1 MAPTTEVHTMPGLTF
16 FPLGN
21 ADCCLIRLADG
32 RRVLFDY
39 ANTRDPNDKEDLRC
53 DLPGELRDDL
63 DEAERDSYAVVAF
76 THLDKDH
83 YEGAS
88 EFFWL
93 RHATKYQG
101 KDRIKIDMMWV
112 PAAVITEENLDE
124 DEAKII
130 QAEARYRF
138 KQKHGIRVFSRPER
152 LRKWCDRNRISLEDR
167 LALITDAGRVAEDF
181 AKERDGVEFF
191 VHCPFAKRLNAS
203 TVEDRNDDAL
213 VMQATFVVNQVETK
227 VLLMADV
234 THDIIADIVDVT
246 KRKDRETRLEWDV
259 VKIPHHCSYRALG
272 PEKGEDKTKPVEQVA
287 WLYETQQQ
295 DNATIVSSSKPVP
308 EKGSEEDE
316 DHNPPHR
323 QAADYYKGVV
333 EEPEDQFKVTMQHPK
348 ASAPKPLVIHIDAC
362 KAIVEARAVGTAA
375 VAITS
380 RPPRAG

>member
-1 MAPTTEVHTMPGLTF
+1 MPQLTF

-39 ANTRDPNDKEDLRC
+39 ANKRDPNDKEDLRC
-53 DLPGELRDDL
+53 DLPGELREDL

-83 YEGAS
+83 YQGAS
-88 EFFWL
+88 QFFWL
-93 RHATKYQG
+93 RHAAKYQG
-101 KDRIKIDMMWV
+101 RDRIKIDVMWV
-112 PAAVITEENLDE
+112 PAAVITEEKLDE

-138 KQKHGIRVFSRPER
+138 KQKEGIRVFSRPER
-152 LRKWCDRNRISLEDR
+152 LREWCEKNGISFEDR
-167 LALITDAGRVAEDF
+167 LALITDAGQVAPEF

-191 VHCPFAKRLNAS
+191 VHCPFATRLNQT

-234 THDIIADIVDVT
+234 THDIIADIVEVT
-246 KRKDRETRLEWDV
+246 KRKNRETRLEWDV
-259 VKIPHHCSYRALG
+259 VKIPHHCSYLALG
-272 PEKGEDKTKPVEQVA
+272 AEKGEDKTKRVKQVA

-308 EKGSEEDE
+308 VKGSEEDE
-316 DHNPPHR
+316 EDNPPHR
-323 QAADYYKGVV
+323 QAANYYKGVV
-333 EEPEDQFKVTMQHPK
+333 EEPEDQFKVTMEHPRP
-348 ASAPKPLVIHIDAC
+348 SAPKPLIIHIDAS
-362 KAIVEARAVGTAA
+362 KATLEARAVATAA
-375 VAITS
+375 VAVSS